1 MLGIDL
7 KVARYTWTAAAVV
20 LLIGLIYLLRGT
32 LFIFVLALLFAYL
45 LSPLVNLLDRSLPGK
60 RSRTAALGL
69 AYIIFVAVVLIT
81 GIQIGSAIVDQANS
95 LAKKFPEL
103 IAQWQ
108 QPSPM
113 APDAVNSLKQQV
125 LERIRTDVLQRSN
138 ELIAALPRAG
148 LKFITIASD
157 LIFVVV
163 IPILAFFF
171 LKDADAIRQHILAL
185 VEEGPRR
192 ALLDDVLA
200 DVHLL
205 LAHYMRALVLLSL
218 ATFLAY
224 NAAFWILGVPYG
236 LLLSALASLLE
247 FIPMIGPLTAGV
259 SIMLVAMS
267 TGAHPGAVL
276 IFLLAYRVFQDYVLQ
291 PHLMGQGIELHPLLV
306 IFGVF
311 AGAEIA
317 GIPGTFLSVPVIALV
332 RILYL
337 RFRKKRISVMTSDV
351 LRV

>member
-1 MLGIDL
+1 MLGMDP

-20 LLIGLIYLLRGT
+20 LLMGLIYVLRGT

-60 RSRTAALGL
+60 RRTAALAL
-69 AYIIFVAVVLIT
+69 AYIIFVAIVVIT
-81 GIQIGSAIVDQANS
+81 VIQIGSAIVEQANS
-95 LAKKFPEL
+95 LARKFPEL

-108 QPSPM
+108 QPSPV

-171 LKDADAIRQHILAL
+171 LKDADAIRLHILAL
-185 VEEGPRR
+185 VEEGPSR

-200 DVHLL
+200 DAHLL

-224 NAAFWILGVPYG
+224 NTAFWIL
-236 LLLSALASLLE
+236 
-247 FIPMIGPLTAGV
+247 
-259 SIMLVAMS
+259 
-267 TGAHPGAVL
+267 
-276 IFLLAYRVFQDYVLQ
+276 
-291 PHLMGQGIELHPLLV
+291 
-306 IFGVF
+306 
-311 AGAEIA
+311 
-317 GIPGTFLSVPVIALV
+317 
-332 RILYL
+332 
-337 RFRKKRISVMTSDV
+337 
-351 LRV
+351 